1 MKDRC
6 IHKIVLFLKRREG
19 MSVADFRDYYETK
32 HSVLC
37 KKYMHG
43 VERYIRR
50 YVDPM
55 IDPTTGAAAALD
67 FDVITE
73 LWFSDKAVFDTTVAM
88 LSRGV
93 ALDDVVEDEK
103 QLFDRSKMRYA
114 TVTEYETDVSPIED
128 VPNRIPRLPR
138 AEWTDASREVCAF
151 WGEPNAWEEG
161 SKTYVIMVM
170 ANHPEL
176 GMPYN
181 IWGKHLLMTNTVP
194 IRPREMIIL
203 RVAWNLKSGYEW
215 HNHVG
220 YGLNAGLTLG
230 EIAAVRDGPDA
241 PNWTDDD
248 RILLRA
254 VDEQMEIGRIT
265 DPTWNALAAIYDKKQ
280 LMDLVFTIG
289 HYVMISWSISSL
301 GVRIEEDA
309 DRIGFDLKTLSG
321 RAPGASYKPGENKD
335 WIKTRGY

>member
-37 KKYMHG
+37 KQYMRG
-43 VERYIRR
+43 AERYIRR

-55 IDPTTGAAAALD
+55 IDPTTGEAAALD

-73 LWFSDKAVFDTTVAM
+73 LWFSDKAVFDMTVEM

-103 QLFDRSKMRYA
+103 QLFDRTKMRYA
-114 TVTEYETDVSPIED
+114 TVTEYETDVSPTED

-138 AEWTDASREVCAF
+138 EEWTDASREVCAF

-176 GMPYN
+176 GKVYN
-181 IWGKHLLMTNTVP
+181 IWGKHLLMANTVP

-203 RVAWNLKSGYEW
+203 RVGWNLKSGYEW

-230 EIAAVRDGPDA
+230 EIAAIREGPDA
-241 PNWTDDD
+241 PNWNDDD
-248 RILLRA
+248 RAVLRA

-265 DPTWNALAAIYDKKQ
+265 DPTWAKLAAIYDKKQ

-289 HYVMISWSISSL
+289 HYVMIGWSISSL
-301 GVRIEEDA
+301 GVRLEDGA
-309 DRIGFDLKTLSG
+309 DRIGFDLQTQSG
-321 RAPGASYKPGENKD
+321 RTPGLSYKPGENED